1 MDNHK
6 KKSYSFEKLVPIIK
20 TSIAE
25 NGVFS
30 LTVTGTSM
38 TPTLYSKRDIVH
50 LVSTKC
56 KTPEKYDIVLFKRAD
71 GTIILHRI
79 IKKLSDS
86 KFLINGDSQVWTEVI
101 KSSQIIAV
109 AKSYSRNNKTV
120 ICGTTGYN
128 IKSALWCCTRK
139 FRPFLFNIS
148 AIFKNM
154 IK

>member
-1 MDNHK
+1 MDNNK
-6 KKSYSFEKLVPIIK
+6 KKSCSFDKLVPVIK
-20 TSIAE
+20 VSIAE
-25 NGVFS
+25 NGVFP

-50 LVSTKC
+50 LVSTEC
-56 KTPEKYDIVLFKRAD
+56 KPPKKYDIVLFRRTD
-71 GTIILHRI
+71 GTIVLHRI
-79 IKKLSDS
+79 IKNLSDN

-109 AKSYSRNNKTV
+109 AKSYSRNNKIV
-120 ICGTTGYN
+120 ICGTAGYN

-139 FRPFLFNIS
+139 FRPFLFSIS
-148 AIFKNM
+148 AIFKSE